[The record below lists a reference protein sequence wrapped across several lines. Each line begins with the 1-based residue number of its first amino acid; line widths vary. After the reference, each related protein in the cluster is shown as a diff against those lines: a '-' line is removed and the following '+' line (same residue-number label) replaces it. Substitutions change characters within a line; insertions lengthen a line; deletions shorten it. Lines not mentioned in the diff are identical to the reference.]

1 MVWPKIRQTE
11 KARKFDGTTLSFVYP
26 GAMATPLLPLI
37 GWIFENVVD
46 SINIRRRETKLCS
59 FVYFI
64 YVTIF
69 LFYVK
74 KKENQRT
81 SSSCFGEQVIVVHVR
96 DSLVVNG
103 SVATDPSPNAHQW
116 APTPALNSLWPF
128 QTQLSIRCVVFSES
142 TIREYCRDHVVG
154 RQMIQLLVCSRRKW
168 TGGFFILAWHFLR
181 VRDSVR
187 LMVKAWESR
196 QGRDCWQPC

>member
-1 MVWPKIRQTE
+1 MEVAGRRSSVRLYILFTWPYVW
-11 KARKFDGTTLSFVYP
+11 FML
-26 GAMATPLLPLI
+26 
-37 GWIFENVVD
+37 
-46 SINIRRRETKLCS
+46 
-59 FVYFI
+59 
-64 YVTIF
+64 
-69 LFYVK
+69 K
-74 KKENQRT
+74 KKNQRT
-81 SSSCFGEQVIVVHVR
+81 SSSCFGEPVLVVHVR

-128 QTQLSIRCVVFSES
+128 QTQLSIMCVVFSES

-154 RQMIQLLVCSRRKW
+154 RQMLQLLVCSRRKW

-196 QGRDCWQPC
+196 QGRDCWQPWITH

>member
-1 MVWPKIRQTE
+1 M
-11 KARKFDGTTLSFVYP
+11 
-26 GAMATPLLPLI
+26 
-37 GWIFENVVD
+37 
-46 SINIRRRETKLCS
+46 
-59 FVYFI
+59 
-64 YVTIF
+64 
-69 LFYVK
+69 
-74 KKENQRT
+74 NQRT
-81 SSSCFGEQVIVVHVR
+81 SSSCFGEQVLVVHVR
-96 DSLVVNG
+96 DSFVVNE

-196 QGRDCWQPC
+196 QGRDCWQPCLPFLEKVGLLPFNSELDHEIRNCILPKSSHIKGRTYIGLNLMLKYLHLKTYHTFI